1 LESYLQRDHPESVR
15 RKFVSQT
22 YSADWLRH
30 RTESNVF
37 LVAATYEEVL
47 GFADFRQLSK
57 TVVELAA
64 IYVLPEIST
73 PRTVLSQGRIWR
85 K

>member
-1 LESYLQRDHPESVR
+1 M
-15 RKFVSQT
+15 SQT
-22 YSADWLRH
+22 YSADWLRR

-47 GFADFRQLSK
+47 GFADFRQLSE